1 MSHSQFHCTS
11 RAYLDMHGLIFE
23 TSICYW
29 QDQPGRC
36 AVSRRA
42 RRAAP
47 LHVGRTCRARESRS
61 RAPEGARARLAA
73 AAERGEETAGG
84 LGPTATNPDRRTTP
98 RARRPAPQG
107 GEAGRPPAPRAQR
120 HGAVEGARASHG
132 AAPLGGAGAGCGAPG
147 RRAEGRARAR
157 ADEGRR
163 AGGGPCPSRG
173 RRGDG
178 SHGGWPGPERRAR
191 ARPPERDAAGDGPL
205 AHTQRRRR
213 RRAAAA
219 DTERGRQAEPG
230 RRPGS
235 VGGRAGGTGRTPPP
249 TGRRG
254 AGRTAGRGRRGPP
267 RPPARQGLGRRE
279 QRKKGYLGHASQF
292 RSPGRTRGVSPP
304 EASKP
309 GGGPTAHRETPTG
322 RRRKNATP
330 QTSRGPGGPPP
341 PTTPPPRPGQ
351 ASPLRRARTAP
362 EGSALAQGRHRT
374 PGTGTEGRH
383 PRGERPGA
391 SGAQMGDG
399 EHAGD
404 AGNPGDGRGAGA
416 AARRVAGAKRP
427 AKEGLG
433 PGRATRKTH
442 GDPTATDT
450 KGGPATPGT
459 PAGLPGT
466 QTFAASPPR
475 PNRVRPGPRTPG
487 NRTRPTPQWGGKPS
501 VSRTETAPLRPGGC
515 TAPRA
520 PKAAHPMAT
529 HSTRRA
535 ATRDEG
541 GRGAARGVGAG
552 TPGGAGG
559 ASASPPF
566 SRRRPPR
573 RTPARARRDPP
584 PTRRGEARAAADK
597 RHSVTRP
604 LEAEQRGRHAHDTNG
619 AAADR
624 AWEGRR
630 LGGPVPQGT
639 LSDR

>member
-267 RPPARQGLGRRE
+267 RPPRGRDWVGESKGRRGTSDTPVGSARRGARAGSHRQRPPSPGAVPRHTGKRRLAAVERTPHHRPRGGRGGRRRRRHHRRGPGKPPLSAEPAPHPRAALSPRDATGPRGRGPRGDTRVARGQGPQGRRWATESMRATRGTPATAGARARQHGGWRGRKDLRRRASAPDGPPGKHTGIPPPQTQRAAPRRLGRRPAFPAH
-279 QRKKGYLGHASQF
+279 KPSQ
-292 RSPGRTRGVSPP
+292 PLP
-304 EASKP
+304 
-309 GGGPTAHRETPTG
+309 
-322 RRRKNATP
+322 TP
-330 QTSRGPGGPPP
+330 QPCEARPP
-341 PTTPPPRPGQ
+341 
-351 ASPLRRARTAP
+351 
-362 EGSALAQGRHRT
+362 
-374 PGTGTEGRH
+374 
-383 PRGERPGA
+383 
-391 SGAQMGDG
+391 
-399 EHAGD
+399 D
-404 AGNPGDGRGAGA
+404 AGEPH
-416 AARRVAGAKRP
+416 
-427 AKEGLG
+427 
-433 PGRATRKTH
+433 ATH
-442 GDPTATDT
+442 TAV
-450 KGGPATPGT
+450 GGKAIR
-459 PAGLPGT
+459 
-466 QTFAASPPR
+466 FSHR
-475 PNRVRPGPRTPG
+475 N
-487 NRTRPTPQWGGKPS
+487 RPTPT
-501 VSRTETAPLRPGGC
+501 RGC

-552 TPGGAGG
+552 TPGGGRRGLRIPPLQQAAAPAPDASPGPAGPSPDSEGGG
-559 ASASPPF
+559 AG
-566 SRRRPPR
+566 
-573 RTPARARRDPP
+573 
-584 PTRRGEARAAADK
+584 RGRQETQ
-597 RHSVTRP
+597 RHSAPRGG
-604 LEAEQRGRHAHDTNG
+604 AEGPACPRHERG
-619 AAADR
+619 
-624 AWEGRR
+624 
-630 LGGPVPQGT
+630 
-639 LSDR
+639 SC